1 MSKWYYSFTVTKEHS
16 RLFIAVHQEDERIN
30 GVLLR
35 RPYLDVGIVLLRRTK
50 DDVELVDLKD
60 FATYRE
66 VELEVILEPGSYI
79 VLPRTTGCSLKRL
92 DD

>member
-1 MSKWYYSFTVTKEHS
+1 MSKWYYSFTVIKEHS

-60 FATYRE
+60 FATERQ
-66 VELEVILEPGSYI
+66 VELEVTLEPGSYI